1 MYERVAMSGR
11 PAEAGEQLGVC
22 MKRDLASEMS
32 MSERERQYMRWFNL
46 LNAIGCISL
55 LRNTVVRIIYI

>member
-11 PAEAGEQLGVC
+11 PGETGEPLGAC
-22 MKRDLASEMS
+22 MKRDLARKMS

-55 LRNTVVRIIYI
+55 LRNTEVRIIYI